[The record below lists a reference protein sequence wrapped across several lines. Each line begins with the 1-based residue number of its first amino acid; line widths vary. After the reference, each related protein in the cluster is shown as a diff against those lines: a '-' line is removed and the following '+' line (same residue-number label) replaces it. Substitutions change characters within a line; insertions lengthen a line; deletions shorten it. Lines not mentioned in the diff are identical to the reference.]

1 MSAAGSAAARARTLL
16 MWSLNPGRLLLLLGA
31 VFLAAWPYLGASRFV
46 LHVGSLFFIF
56 AVVASYWNLTNA
68 FAGVLSLGNM
78 GFFALGAYTSAVL
91 AKELGWS
98 PWLTMPIGATVS
110 MVLVTVLLGLPVL
123 RLRGIYIA
131 LLTLA
136 FADALPSVIT
146 ILRDWTGGGIGLLG
160 IPELL
165 PDLQKWQAYYLAFA
179 FFLFAQFALYLVIR
193 GAPGLAF
200 VALRDS
206 EAFARALGVD
216 RFREGLRVFAISAF
230 VTGFAG
236 ALFAHLLGQISPGML
251 GIEQFLMVIAMWMLG
266 GAGTFLGPI
275 FGAAIIT
282 FGNEYMRVAG
292 SLRLGLLGLAIV
304 ATILFFPGGIVQLLD
319 SIRRWIRKIVGG
331 TRGGERIVVPAV
343 SAGLDP
349 SAAAVGTVE
358 PGYEGDEP
366 GSGGS

>member
-1 MSAAGSAAARARTLL
+1 MSAAGNIASQTRDRIRASA
-16 MWSLNPGRLLLLLGA
+16 SVGRVLVLLGA
-31 VFLAAWPYLGASRFV
+31 IFLAAWPYLGASRFV
-46 LHVGSLFFIF
+46 LHVGALFFIW
-56 AVVASYWNLTNA
+56 AVVASYWNLTNG

-98 PWLTMPIGATVS
+98 PWLTMPIGATIA
-110 MVLVTVLLGLPVL
+110 MVLVTVLLGFPVL

-136 FADALPSVIT
+136 FADALPSLIT
-146 ILRDWTGGGIGLLG
+146 IFRDWTGGGIGLLG

-179 FFLFAQFALYLVIR
+179 FFLIAEFILYRVIR
-193 GAPGLAF
+193 GSTGLAF

-206 EAFARALGVD
+206 EAFAQALGVD
-216 RFREGLRVFAISAF
+216 RFRQGLKVFAISAF
-230 VTGFAG
+230 FTGFAG
-236 ALFAHLLGQISPGML
+236 ALYAHLLGQISPATL

-275 FGAAIIT
+275 LGAAIIT
-282 FGNEYMRVAG
+282 FGNEYLRVAG

-304 ATILFFPGGIVQLLD
+304 VTILFFPGGIMQLLE
-319 SIRRWIRKIVGG
+319 RVRAAVGRLLG
-331 TRGGERIVVPAV
+331 RSRGAGGMRPGEPAV
-343 SAGLDP
+343 DAETD
-349 SAAAVGTVE
+349 AAAVGAVPAGAGSEDAE
-358 PGYEGDEP
+358 PA
-366 GSGGS
+366 